1 MDSKLDVRNCVYM
14 IKNNRENFIYETA
27 YESQSL
33 AEFVMEIQHTE
44 FWIQNKYVEVLEV
57 PVKFLKKI

>member
-1 MDSKLDVRNCVYM
+1 MDSKLDVRNYVYM

-27 YESQSL
+27 YESRSL